1 MDRYSISDLRIYYGA
16 LLSDRQNEMLKLH
29 YDEDISFGELSEM
42 FGISRQAAFDAV
54 KKGENALIG
63 YEEKLKLVERDSN
76 ILSLLQQAKEL
87 TENGNIEETSL
98 NIDTENTNKEET
110 SLNIDT
116 ENRDIND
123 TEIKIKSIKD
133 TTTKNIIEIN
143 EILNEIKRI
152 LEE

>member
-63 YEEKLKLVERDSN
+63 YEEKLNLMERDSN

-87 TENGNIEETSL
+87 TDNK
-98 NIDTENTNKEET
+98 NTN
-110 SLNIDT
+110 DA
-116 ENRDIND
+116 
-123 TEIKIKSIKD
+123 EIKSKSIKD
-133 TTTKNIIEIN
+133 TTTTKNIIEIN

>member
-1 MDRYSISDLRIYYGA
+1 
-16 LLSDRQNEMLKLH
+16 
-29 YDEDISFGELSEM
+29 
-42 FGISRQAAFDAV
+42 AAFDAV

-63 YEEKLKLVERDSN
+63 YEEKLNLMERDSN

-87 TENGNIEETSL
+87 TENGNINDTEI
-98 NIDTENTNKEET
+98 NIDTENGNIEET

-116 ENRDIND
+116 ENRNIND
-123 TEIKIKSIKD
+123 TEIKSKSIKD
-133 TTTKNIIEIN
+133 TTTTKNIIEIN